1 MVSSLSDS
9 RLSNLT
15 AARVL
20 DGFEDYMNR
29 FGAFNKRAPTRFA
42 QADWRGMQAD
52 ALGRLKIY
60 SHVVKTVVD
69 DVKRVLGER
78 VDDPMLWVAIKA
90 VYSSLIADRQDW
102 ELAETFHNSITRQ
115 VFDTVGVDSRVEF
128 VDTDFDS
135 PPSPSHE
142 AVYVIF
148 EREDTT
154 GDLVRRILTHFLQDM
169 PFEHLDSDASAVA
182 SRIEKRLS
190 ERGGLPVVGRAEIIR
205 SVFYRGQSA
214 YIVGLLYA
222 GSVRLPMVL
231 SLRHEEGGVVVDAV
245 LLTED
250 EVSILFSFTRS
261 YFHVEVTRPYDLVR
275 FLRRLMPRKRVAEL
289 YISIGQNKHGKTEL
303 YRDLLRHL
311 NSTEERFEYV
321 PGTQGLVMLVFGMP
335 GYDDVFKVI
344 RDKFPPP
351 KRTTRNTIMDKY
363 RLVSRHDRAGRL
375 IDAQNFQH
383 LSFDKSRFDPALLEE
398 LVSQAGRTVRLQ
410 EDDVVIS
417 HLYVERRVIPL
428 DLYAREAVPSAATS
442 AVIDYGQAIKDLAC
456 TNIFPGDLLLKN
468 FGVTRHGR
476 VVFYDYDELSAL
488 TDVTFREMPEPRD
501 ETEALSDA
509 PWFSVGDNDVF
520 PEEHQRF
527 LGLKPELREA
537 LHERHGDLFVVE
549 PWKAIQKRIT
559 AGELMEIFPYGDE
572 ARLPG
577 TEDVRGW

>member
-410 EDDVVIS
+410 GDEVVIS

>member
-1 MVSSLSDS
+1 
-9 RLSNLT
+9 
-15 AARVL
+15 
-20 DGFEDYMNR
+20 
-29 FGAFNKRAPTRFA
+29 
-42 QADWRGMQAD
+42 
-52 ALGRLKIY
+52 
-60 SHVVKTVVD
+60 
-69 DVKRVLGER
+69 
-78 VDDPMLWVAIKA
+78 
-90 VYSSLIADRQDW
+90 
-102 ELAETFHNSITRQ
+102 
-115 VFDTVGVDSRVEF
+115 
-128 VDTDFDS
+128 
-135 PPSPSHE
+135 
-142 AVYVIF
+142 
-148 EREDTT
+148 
-154 GDLVRRILTHFLQDM
+154 
-169 PFEHLDSDASAVA
+169 A
-182 SRIEKRLS
+182 SRIEERLA
-190 ERGGLPVVGRAEIIR
+190 ERGGLPVVGRAEIVR

-231 SLRHEEGGVVVDAV
+231 SLRHEVGGVVVDAV

-250 EVSILFSFTRS
+250 EASILFSFTRS

-275 FLRRLMPRKRVAEL
+275 FLRRLMPRKRIAEL

-311 NSTEERFEYV
+311 NSTDERFEYV
-321 PGTQGLVMLVFGMP
+321 PGTQGLVMIVFGMP

-344 RDKFPPP
+344 RDSFPPP
-351 KRTTRNTIMDKY
+351 KRTTRNTIMEKY
-363 RLVSRHDRAGRL
+363 RLVSQHDRAGRL

-383 LSFDKSRFDPALLEE
+383 LSFHRSRFDPALLDE
-398 LVSQAGRTVRLQ
+398 LVDQAARTVRLDG
-410 EDDVVIS
+410 EEVVIS

-488 TDVTFREMPEPRD
+488 TDVIFREMPEPRD
-501 ETEALSDA
+501 ETEALSEA

-527 LGLKPELREA
+527 LGLKRELREA
-537 LHERHGDLFVVE
+537 LHERHGDLFEVE

-572 ARLPG
+572 ARLPA